1 MQIPSSHL
9 SLQKEN
15 TAIKKEKKKNLSA
28 TCTSFSS
35 LGHTGKLYRYKKKKK
50 MNLNCFTK

>member
-15 TAIKKEKKKNLSA
+15 TAIKKEKKIFLPPALPSLASA
-28 TCTSFSS
+28 TQESYVGIKQKDEF
-35 LGHTGKLYRYKKKKK
+35 KLLY
-50 MNLNCFTK
+50 

>member
-15 TAIKKEKKKNLSA
+15 TE
-28 TCTSFSS
+28 
-35 LGHTGKLYRYKKKKK
+35 KKKKK
-50 MNLNCFTK
+50 ILPTTCISFSVLVHAGELHRHKPKTLIKMTLVNR

>member
-15 TAIKKEKKKNLSA
+15 TAIKKEKKKIFLPPALPSLASA
-28 TCTSFSS
+28 TQESYI
-35 LGHTGKLYRYKKKKK
+35 GIKKKKDEFK
-50 MNLNCFTK
+50 LLY

>member
-15 TAIKKEKKKNLSA
+15 TAIKKEKKKIFLPPALPSLASA
-28 TCTSFSS
+28 TQESYI
-35 LGHTGKLYRYKKKKK
+35 GIKKKKK